1 MALAILKRRY
11 AVTGGSGLAPSPF
24 SATKSDRRATE
35 VSHPIHMR
43 SSVTST
49 LDSRSRAVTSSSQSH
64 SFPTSG
70 SDSSVVKAPSSDSQ
84 TSTGVKRRTL
94 PSSIAGGLKK
104 QKTSEK
110 LKKFAF

>member
-24 SATKSDRRATE
+24 SATKSDRRAE